1 VKHRQTDSAIWADL
15 LKIRDIYLQGR
26 KVIIGNGKKT
36 LFWKDKWLYEK
47 SLEVLFPDLFAMCLN
62 QNITV
67 EQVKKD
73 PIVVKFTRWLVDRW
87 RNDWEQILVDT
98 FSVNMGLNDDTVSW
112 RFGFKG
118 LFSVKSVYNALTIN
132 ESG

>member
-62 QNITV
+62 Q
-67 EQVKKD
+67 
-73 PIVVKFTRWLVDRW
+73 
-87 RNDWEQILVDT
+87 
-98 FSVNMGLNDDTVSW
+98 
-112 RFGFKG
+112 
-118 LFSVKSVYNALTIN
+118 
-132 ESG
+132 